1 MPFLFVAKSKT
12 ANFAPEIKT
21 KSIIKVKI
29 KVMKRI
35 YSTLMMI
42 AMMAVATISL
52 NSCSVADD
60 IGKSI
65 DKAIDKISLN
75 GKTFSNN
82 PDETLANNTCKIFKF
97 YSNGSVILL
106 EIVNDVAQKSEGEWK
121 ISGNDVTINMKS
133 GKRNK
138 GTFKGTVGSNTLRL
152 TIDGKSYTFSDGY
165 NDLFIQ
171 YNK

>member
-1 MPFLFVAKSKT
+1 
-12 ANFAPEIKT
+12 
-21 KSIIKVKI
+21 
-29 KVMKRI
+29 MKRI

-97 YSNGSVILL
+97 YSNDSVILL

-165 NDLFIQ
+165 NDL
-171 YNK
+171 YNKYNK